1 MIKRLDSET
10 ASRIR
15 GGTVIESP
23 ESAVQALVQN
33 SMDAG
38 AKHIAVKL
46 HLGTLSLC
54 VQDDGHGMTS
64 EELDVV
70 GSSYFSSKGES
81 GHGESLSALVS
92 SCSNVVI
99 STRRKQDN
107 GWNKKSFRSQN
118 KLEVS
123 TLERFFEPDYSING
137 TVVMATRLF
146 GSTPVR
152 WEIAMQNHKNM
163 MESIRI
169 KVFELLAHRIDVR
182 VRLFVND
189 GSEGFKKIMDTG
201 ECGDLTDAYAAVF
214 GKREFQ
220 TIEGIESG
228 LDVTMFISSEP
239 IQNSRHQFV
248 FLNKRPVYLRGSE
261 RRGISNYISKFKY
274 PSVKGYFGKS
284 VKGYPSFIVFLRSK
298 DQDDSLDCHAT
309 KAIQDIQDPFI
320 DMRVKCDNPLFLD
333 ISPKDLKVFTKHRQ
347 YLSEYGIGFTIG
359 GDCVHVTHLPAILM
373 SKAKD
378 TSSLKS
384 FMIGWV
390 SDLEQRNTDISP
402 SQDWFM
408 AIQQIPAPI
417 RDSLITKSC
426 KDAIKFGEQLTLE
439 EMHHL
444 MSELSNL
451 QPKAKYSFHMFGSPE
466 SERFY
471 SGTGSIIDGINN
483 ESFSTPLKRLPNANV
498 NSVLHEIN
506 EDQQSHK
513 QSEPQAQQNAPLSR
527 SSQFAQLNDMSNL
540 LPLSEASLQASRARI
555 PFSSKQKDNNL
566 FNSEVDHKPKGQ
578 VFYKPLYHN
587 RNILPQEFLPP
598 KSAQSGKNKIIRQQ
612 EPAYNRDDDELS
624 DDEDAPTQ
632 APSGEWMSP
641 VMKVALSRQ
650 VNKERIFK
658 TMCTSIF
665 RLVGFHL
672 VLLFVEYFYK
682 LYQLN
687 HSYSQVL
694 RKHAA
699 WARYV
704 DSEQSWIST
713 AWPHVRHLQWVF
725 IIAIA
730 ISIVRLIWPQDQ
742 CVDLPLTEKQRQL
755 LGLKSLAAGQIDDDD
770 GDDGFAF
777 KKRHFES
784 KTKKSVLP
792 PRYSIINGLISSVDE
807 SLPKPQEVEPEI
819 ALSNVIPSRTAALQ
833 HSRRLQTDEVSQI
846 SKDFHNKFS

>member
-1 MIKRLDSET
+1 
-10 ASRIR
+10 
-15 GGTVIESP
+15 
-23 ESAVQALVQN
+23 
-33 SMDAG
+33 MDAG

-298 DQDDSLDCHAT
+298 DQDDT
-309 KAIQDIQDPFI
+309 
-320 DMRVKCDNPLFLD
+320 
-333 ISPKDLKVFTKHRQ
+333 
-347 YLSEYGIGFTIG
+347 
-359 GDCVHVTHLPAILM
+359 ILM

-444 MSELSNL
+444 MSELSN
-451 QPKAKYSFHMFGSPE
+451 FHMFGSPE